1 MTVSFLNLSNSPKIK
16 DKEWLS
22 NCFMLSSK
30 NISTSAYNGMMLSS
44 AHRKFTDTRI
54 GGNVA
59 INMPPAYTRFAD
71 PRATGLNVKN
81 IRGTRPAGL
90 GMYWSDQIDDNAQI
104 IHLQFGVPTFRGMLS
119 FFTSVSNVE
128 AGILARTG
136 RVPISFFV
144 GKIVGFVVGLR
155 LLPFILIGKVTKYL
169 LGRQGSKYYNFKP
182 AMHPYWNRVNFIAN
196 SFAVSEGIV
205 DRTYGPTSEKTLANA
220 AEVSSENFERNLE
233 NNNTALEPSTV
244 AADARLMRAAHAAC
258 PELFLPNG
266 GVDVYRIAMRYQSLA
281 NARREFIEK
290 LAKNDDANT
299 LVSRLIEGMYVK
311 KYDVN
316 REETIENLRK
326 IHETEYAGKEY
337 HDGMEGAIDTLAKDE
352 AKKALSSAMAGST
365 TTADQANNGTA
376 MTGENPSSSGT
387 TETSNGSTSS
397 TEAVIDRT
405 KAYDTFD
412 TTLVADPVT
421 GESKPKDGWFKSW
434 WTGLAN
440 DMKSGYAGAFSWVSF
455 KVNATGPVSA
465 SFSNSTSTPE
475 IKSSIN
481 GFSSTAAKMRF
492 NFSQGATGIPGIDT
506 IVSGIKNAALGFAS
520 GVELM
525 GLVSLAGTSFI
536 DIPDTWEDSSANLP
550 SESYDIHLRS
560 PYGNALSRYM
570 NLYIPLSL
578 LLAGALPIS
587 TGRQSYASPFIC
599 QLYSV
604 GRSATKLGMI
614 DNLQITHGV
623 GNVGFSR
630 DNKPLGIDIN
640 LTVKDL
646 NRSVHAPIDTGGM
659 ILNPLN
665 ALSIFDDD
673 NAFNEYMN
681 VLTGMSVA
689 DMTMATRK
697 LHRSI
702 QLRMMQYDSFFSA
715 GHLTL
720 AATESAPGRA
730 LRSVGS
736 VAGLVFPSVAPGM
749 NRIN

>member
-1 MTVSFLNLSNSPKIK
+1 MSISFLNLSNSPKIK
-16 DKEWLS
+16 DSDWLS

-30 NISTSAYNGMMLSS
+30 NINTTAYKTMMLSS

-81 IRGTRPAGL
+81 VRGTRPAGL
-90 GMYWSDQIDDNAQI
+90 GAYWSDQIDENAQI

-136 RVPISFFV
+136 RVPITFFV
-144 GKIVGFVVGLR
+144 GQIVGFVVGLR
-155 LLPFILIGKVTKYL
+155 LLPYILIGKVIKYL
-169 LGRQGSKYYNFKP
+169 LNRQGSKYYNFKP

-205 DRTYGPTSEKTLANA
+205 DRGYSPNSEQRLANSA
-220 AEVSSENFERNLE
+220 QTNGENLERNLE
-233 NNNTALEPSTV
+233 ANNTALEPSTV
-244 AADARLMRAAHAAC
+244 VADRRLIAAAHAAC

-281 NARREFIEK
+281 NARREFIET
-290 LAKNDDANT
+290 LAKNEDAST
-299 LVSRLIEGMYVK
+299 LISRLIESMYVK
-311 KYDVN
+311 KYDVQ
-316 REETIENLRK
+316 REDTIEELRK
-326 IHETEYAGKEY
+326 VHNTEFAGKDY
-337 HDGMEGAIDTLAKDE
+337 HDGMDGAIETSAKEE
-352 AKKALSSAMAGST
+352 ATKALQGAMSSGAV
-365 TTADQANNGTA
+365 TADQANAGA
-376 MTGENPSSSGT
+376 SLAAENPAQAGSAA
-387 TETSNGSTSS
+387 TSNG
-397 TEAVIDRT
+397 TEAIIDRD

-412 TTLVADPVT
+412 TTLISDPTT
-421 GESKPKDGWFKSW
+421 GEVKPKDGWFKNW
-434 WTGLAN
+434 WNGLAN
-440 DMKSGYAGAFSWVSF
+440 DMKAGYAGAFSWVSF

-481 GFSSTAAKMRF
+481 GFSSSAAKMRF

-506 IVSGIKNAALGFAS
+506 LVSGIKNAALGFAS

-570 NLYIPLSL
+570 NLYIPLSM

-614 DNLQITHGV
+614 DNLQVTHGV
-623 GNVGFSR
+623 GNVGFNR
-630 DNKPLGIDIN
+630 ENKALGIDIN

-702 QLRMMQYDSFFSA
+702 QLKMMQYDSFFSG

-736 VAGLVFPSVAPGM
+736 VAGLFFPSISPGM
-749 NRIN
+749 NRIQ

>member
-1 MTVSFLNLSNSPKIK
+1 MSISFLNLSNSPKIR
-16 DKEWLS
+16 DRDWLS

-30 NISTSAYNGMMLSS
+30 NVPTSAYKAMMLSS

-54 GGNVA
+54 GGNIA

-90 GMYWSDQIDDNAQI
+90 GMYWSEQIDDNAQI
-104 IHLQFGVPTFRGMLS
+104 IHMQFGVPTFRGMLS

-144 GKIVGFVVGLR
+144 GQIVGFVVGLR
-155 LLPFILIGKVTKYL
+155 LLPYILVGKVIKYL
-169 LGRQGSKYYNFKP
+169 LNRQGSKYYNFKP

-205 DRTYGPTSEKTLANA
+205 DRSYGPTSERTLANS
-220 AEVSSENFERNLE
+220 VQQNGQNFERNLE
-233 NNNTALEPSTV
+233 NNNTAVESSTV
-244 AADARLMRAAHAAC
+244 AADTRLVRAAHAAC

-281 NARREFIEK
+281 NARREFIET
-290 LAKNDDANT
+290 LARNNDPDT
-299 LVSRLIEGMYVK
+299 LISRLIEAMYVK
-311 KYDVN
+311 KYDVPKEQN
-316 REETIENLRK
+316 IHELRK
-326 IHETEYAGKEY
+326 IHTTEFAGKEY
-337 HDGMEGAIDTLAKDE
+337 HDGLDGAMENLAKDE
-352 AKKALSSAMAGST
+352 ANKALQTAMGGAV
-365 TTADQANNGTA
+365 TTADQANAGEA
-376 MTGENPSSSGT
+376 IVGENT
-387 TETSNGSTSS
+387 AAAGSTATAGAASS
-397 TEAVIDRT
+397 TEATIDRE

-412 TTLVADPVT
+412 TTLVSDPVT
-421 GESKPKDGWFKSW
+421 GEVKPKEGWFKSW
-434 WTGLAN
+434 WSGLGN
-440 DMKSGYAGAFSWVSF
+440 DLKSGYAGAFSWVSF

-506 IVSGIKNAALGFAS
+506 LVSGIKNAALGFAS
-520 GVELM
+520 GIELM

-536 DIPDTWEDSSANLP
+536 DIPDTWEDSSANMP
-550 SESYDIHLRS
+550 SESYDIHLRT

-570 NLYIPLSL
+570 NLYIPLSM

-623 GNVGFSR
+623 GNVGFNR
-630 DNKPLGIDIN
+630 ENKPLGIDIN

-646 NRSVHAPIDTGGM
+646 NRTVHAPIDTGGM

-673 NAFNEYMN
+673 NAFNEYLN
-681 VLTGMSVA
+681 VLTAMSVA

-697 LHRSI
+697 LNRSI
-702 QLRMMQYDSFFSA
+702 QLKMMQYDSFFSS

-749 NRIN
+749 NRIQ

>member
-1 MTVSFLNLSNSPKIK
+1 
-16 DKEWLS
+16 
-22 NCFMLSSK
+22 
-30 NISTSAYNGMMLSS
+30 MMLSS

-144 GKIVGFVVGLR
+144 GQIVGFVVGLR
-155 LLPFILIGKVTKYL
+155 LLPYILIGKVIKYL
-169 LGRQGSKYYNFKP
+169 LNRQGSKYYNFKP

-220 AEVSSENFERNLE
+220 SVTSSENFERNLE

-244 AADARLMRAAHAAC
+244 AADTRLMRAAHAAC

-316 REETIENLRK
+316 REETIHDLRE
-326 IHETEYAGKEY
+326 IHKTEYAGKNF
-337 HDGMEGAIDTLAKDE
+337 HDGVEGAMDTLTKDE

-365 TTADQANNGTA
+365 TTADQANSGTA
-376 MTGENPSSSGT
+376 LTGENPSSSGT
-387 TETSNGSTSS
+387 TATSNGSTGSN
-397 TEAVIDRT
+397 EAVIDRT

-421 GESKPKDGWFKSW
+421 GENKPKDGWFKGW
-434 WTGLAN
+434 WTGLTN

-506 IVSGIKNAALGFAS
+506 LVSGIKNAALGFAS